1 MSDQDFSDNEID
13 VESAASPG
21 NSSIGGAN
29 SDSKRQARAQ
39 HNALERRRRDNI
51 KDMYTSL
58 KDEIPNFSNDRA
70 SRAQILKKTIDQI
83 QDSNAEVEELNQE
96 LKQIEETNQKLRAQ
110 IQQKQALK
118 ERCGAAE
125 PSTSTST

>member
-1 MSDQDFSDNEID
+1 MSDNEFSDNEID
-13 VESAASPG
+13 VESAASPSLSG
-21 NSSIGGAN
+21 NAPIH
-29 SDSKRQARAQ
+29 DSKRQARAQ

-70 SRAQILKKTIDQI
+70 SRAQILKKTIEQI
-83 QDSNAEVEELNQE
+83 QDSNAEVEELNRE

-110 IQQKQALK
+110 IQEKQASTDTPQSNT
-118 ERCGAAE
+118 
-125 PSTSTST
+125 PSGSQ